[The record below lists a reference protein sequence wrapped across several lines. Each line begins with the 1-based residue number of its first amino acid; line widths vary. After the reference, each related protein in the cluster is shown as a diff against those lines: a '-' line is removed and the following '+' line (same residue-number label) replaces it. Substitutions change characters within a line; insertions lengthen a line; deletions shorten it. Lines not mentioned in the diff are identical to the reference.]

1 MTMTKNALILGGGGA
16 LGVSWETGVLA
27 GLQEAGVDVSG
38 ADLIVGTS
46 AGSIVGTQIAQGW
59 TLAELLDEHHNGRIG
74 TEMPMDF
81 DVQNLMAVF
90 ARWASYPEMTV
101 ERCAEVGRLAIASKT
116 PSEEVWIA
124 SFEEFIRP
132 DWPERDLRL
141 TTVDAE
147 SGEFRVWT
155 RDAGVDIRR
164 AIASSCAVPGMFP
177 CVRAGDRLYQDG
189 GVRSGTNSDL
199 AAGYDAVLI
208 IAPIGARDDSI
219 DPLLGH
225 TTRREADELRTRGSQ
240 VELIFPDQS
249 ALEAMGFNRMDSTRR
264 GVSADAGVE
273 QGRELAKRLEATWS
287 KTPA

>member
-1 MTMTKNALILGGGGA
+1 MGKNALILGGGGA

-27 GLQEAGVDVSG
+27 GLQQAGVDATG

-46 AGSIVGTQIAQGW
+46 AGSVVGTQIAQGW
-59 TLAELLDEHHNGRIG
+59 TLAELLNEHHNGRIG
-74 TEMPMDF
+74 TETPMDF

-90 ARWASYPEMTV
+90 ARWAAYPEMTV
-101 ERCAEVGRLAIASKT
+101 ERCAEIGRMAIASRT
-116 PSEEVWIA
+116 PTEETWIA
-124 SFEEFIRP
+124 SFEEFILS

-147 SGEFRVWT
+147 SGEFRAWT
-155 RDAGVDIRR
+155 RDDGVEIRR
-164 AIASSCAVPGMFP
+164 SVATSCAVPGMFP
-177 CVRAGDRLYQDG
+177 CVRVGDRLYQDG
-189 GVRSGTNSDL
+189 GVRSGTNADL

-219 DPLLGH
+219 DPLLGR
-225 TTRREADELRTRGSQ
+225 TTRREADELRAQGSQ
-240 VELIFPDQS
+240 VELVFPDKR

-264 GVSADAGVE
+264 GVSADAGVA
-273 QGRELAKRLEATWS
+273 QGRELAKSLEAAWS